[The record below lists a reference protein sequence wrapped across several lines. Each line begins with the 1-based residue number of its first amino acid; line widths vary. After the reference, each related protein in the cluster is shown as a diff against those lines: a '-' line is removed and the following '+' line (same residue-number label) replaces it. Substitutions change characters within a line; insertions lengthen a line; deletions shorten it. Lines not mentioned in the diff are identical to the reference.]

1 MSADA
6 ATTTGST
13 AEPTKWR
20 RLAPILTL
28 LLLSPLIGEVMSGA
42 TLLSYIVVLVPEI
55 MVWGCGT
62 LMIREAVRRWQGG
75 WTSALLL
82 GLGLSIAEEFVIQ
95 QTSIAPLP
103 WLGSNPGYGR
113 VWGVNWPYFA
123 FMLGFESVFIV
134 LVPIQVTELL
144 FPERRDEPWLR
155 ARGIVTSGIVFLIGS
170 FVAWFSWTQM
180 ARPFAFHAPPYH
192 PPTLTVGLG
201 LLAIILL
208 GVAARSSRGAGQP
221 ATSRTPPQPWVVV
234 LATLMLGF
242 PWYGLMAL
250 VFGGPRELPLW
261 IPMVA
266 ASLWGLAAFVLI
278 GRWTTATG
286 WRDIHRWALSFGGL
300 LVCMIAG
307 FLGAAGWSRMDTIA
321 KAVMNLV
328 AVACMAVLARHI
340 VHRSPS

>member
-1 MSADA
+1 
-6 ATTTGST
+6 
-13 AEPTKWR
+13 
-20 RLAPILTL
+20 
-28 LLLSPLIGEVMSGA
+28 MSGA

-155 ARGIVTSGIVFLIGS
+155 ARGIVTSGSSSSSGPSWPGS
-170 FVAWFSWTQM
+170 PGRRW
-180 ARPFAFHAPPYH
+180 
-192 PPTLTVGLG
+192 
-201 LLAIILL
+201 
-208 GVAARSSRGAGQP
+208 P
-221 ATSRTPPQPWVVV
+221 A
-234 LATLMLGF
+234 
-242 PWYGLMAL
+242 
-250 VFGGPRELPLW
+250 
-261 IPMVA
+261 
-266 ASLWGLAAFVLI
+266 
-278 GRWTTATG
+278 
-286 WRDIHRWALSFGGL
+286 
-300 LVCMIAG
+300 
-307 FLGAAGWSRMDTIA
+307 
-321 KAVMNLV
+321 
-328 AVACMAVLARHI
+328 
-340 VHRSPS
+340 RSPSTPRPITRRH

>member
-1 MSADA
+1 M
-6 ATTTGST
+6 
-13 AEPTKWR
+13 
-20 RLAPILTL
+20 
-28 LLLSPLIGEVMSGA
+28 
-42 TLLSYIVVLVPEI
+42 
-55 MVWGCGT
+55 
-62 LMIREAVRRWQGG
+62 
-75 WTSALLL
+75 
-82 GLGLSIAEEFVIQ
+82 
-95 QTSIAPLP
+95 
-103 WLGSNPGYGR
+103 
-113 VWGVNWPYFA
+113 
-123 FMLGFESVFIV
+123 
-134 LVPIQVTELL
+134 
-144 FPERRDEPWLR
+144 
-155 ARGIVTSGIVFLIGS
+155 
-170 FVAWFSWTQM
+170 
-180 ARPFAFHAPPYH
+180 
-192 PPTLTVGLG
+192 
-201 LLAIILL
+201 
-208 GVAARSSRGAGQP
+208 
-221 ATSRTPPQPWVVV
+221 VV

-278 GRWTTATG
+278 RRWTTATG